1 MSLSLYWTALVYH
14 NGTGVAKKHGST
26 VSPISAPDLGS
37 GPVHQLDYIPE
48 IDQADVAMDK
58 RDPVRRMTR
67 AEVQAADELLDHL
80 TREIPRDAC
89 HYTEPWKEGRC

>member
-1 MSLSLYWTALVYH
+1 MSDALYYTRLRYH
-14 NGTGVAKKHGST
+14 NGVGVAKKHGTT
-26 VSPISAPDLGS
+26 VTLTGAPDLGR
-37 GPVHQLDYIPE
+37 GPVHELDYIPE
-48 IDQADVAMDK
+48 IDQAEVSMDK

-89 HYTEPWKEGRC
+89 HYSEPWKDGRC